1 MRKIC
6 KGPLW
11 GINAFPET
19 IANKVIC
26 LSIELLIVELILGR
40 ELKSECVSNFIL
52 QLAVCHAEAK
62 IILLIL
68 NPSLINDQENVI
80 PGLEYPTKTALQSEV
95 SGSII
100 ELNN

>member
-1 MRKIC
+1 
-6 KGPLW
+6 
-11 GINAFPET
+11 
-19 IANKVIC
+19 

-40 ELKSECVSNFIL
+40 EPKPECVFNFIF

-68 NPSLINDQENVI
+68 NPSLIKDQENVI
-80 PGLEYPTKTALQSEV
+80 PGLEYPTKMALQSEV